1 MTLQRRLLLIVLV
14 GAPAVWLLALAI
26 GAWRARDE
34 INELFDTEQV
44 RMAQRVAALLSAMP
58 RSPAGDGQA
67 EATAVIVRDV
77 SPAASAVPTA
87 AAPAASDGDA
97 ELGDMSVAAWD
108 AAGQLQFADAE
119 GPALPYRGDMAG
131 FLEIGSDHDR
141 WRIYYQPLPPPGGSV
156 AVGQAVKEREELIQG
171 LMLGQV
177 GPWLLMLALLLPV
190 LYFGIRRTLAP
201 VVNLVGGIETRPS
214 SDLRPLPTQGLPGE
228 LRPLVE
234 ALNRLFGRIAESI
247 EHDRRF
253 TADAAHELRTPLAA
267 TRAQWEVASESAD
280 PRQRAQAHANVAEGL
295 DRMSQLVSQLLAL
308 ARLDAVRTV
317 DFARKVDWRALVEQA
332 VGGALALADERGVEI
347 DVQWQVDA
355 AAVLPVIGNPELLA
369 VALRNLLDN
378 ALRYGGGGLRVEIV
392 LDAGSIGVLDRGP
405 GVAAEMLPRL
415 GDRFFRAGGQET
427 IGSGLG
433 LSIVQRIARLH
444 GLELVL
450 ANRAGGGFCAELRRG
465 EWLPAA
471 SHL

>member
-26 GAWRARDE
+26 GAWSARKE

-44 RMAQRVAALLSAMP
+44 RMAQRVAGLLSALP
-58 RSPAGDGQA
+58 RVPSGDDRA
-67 EATAVIVRDV
+67 EAAPLIVKDL
-77 SPAASAVPTA
+77 SPVASVVPGSA
-87 AAPAASDGDA
+87 HPDGDA

-108 AAGQLQFADAE
+108 AAGRLQFADPE
-119 GPALPYRGDMAG
+119 GPSLPYRADLTG
-131 FLEIGSDHDR
+131 FVTLGSDRDR
-141 WRIYYQPLPPPGGSV
+141 WRIYYQALPAPGGSV

-190 LYFGIRRTLAP
+190 LYFGIRRTMAP
-201 VVNLVGGIETRPS
+201 VVSLAGGIENRPS
-214 SDLRPLPTQGLPGE
+214 SDLRPLSTEGLPGE

-234 ALNRLFGRIAESI
+234 ALNRLFARITDSI

-280 PRQRAQAHANVAEGL
+280 PQQRAQARARVASGL

-317 DFARKVDWRALVEQA
+317 EFTRKVDWRELVEQT
-332 VGGALALADERGVEI
+332 VNTVLPLADEHGVEI
-347 DVQWQVDA
+347 EVQWEVDA
-355 AAVLPVIGNPELLA
+355 ASALPVVGSPELLA

-378 ALRYGGGGLRVEIV
+378 ALRYGSSGSQVEIV
-392 LDAGSIGVLDRGP
+392 LDAGSVGVLDRGP
-405 GVAAEMLPRL
+405 GVRPELLPRL
-415 GDRFFRAGGQET
+415 GDRFFRAGAQET

-433 LSIVQRIARLH
+433 LSIAQRIARLH
-444 GLELVL
+444 GLELGL
-450 ANRAGGGFCAELRRG
+450 ANRAGGGFRAELRRG
-465 EWLPAA
+465 EPRSPGL
-471 SHL
+471 HL

>member
-14 GAPAVWLLALAI
+14 GAPAVWLLALVI
-26 GAWRARDE
+26 GAWSARNE

-44 RMAQRVAALLSAMP
+44 RMAQRVAALLAAMP
-58 RSPAGDGQA
+58 PTGGDAARQA
-67 EATAVIVRDV
+67 QGPVLVPGLPELASDA
-77 SPAASAVPTA
+77 SAASAGA
-87 AAPAASDGDA
+87 GADGDA

-108 AAGQLQFADAE
+108 DAGRLRFADAE
-119 GPALPYRGDMAG
+119 GPELPYRAG
-131 FLEIGSDHDR
+131 ATGFVEIGDSER
-141 WRIYYQPLPPPGGSV
+141 WRIYYHALPSPGGSV
-156 AVGQAVKEREELIQG
+156 AVGQAVREREELIQG

-190 LYFGIRRTLAP
+190 LYLGVRRTIAPMVSLA
-201 VVNLVGGIETRPS
+201 GGIETRPS
-214 SDLRPLPTQGLPGE
+214 SDLRPLPTEGLPGE

-234 ALNRLFGRIAESI
+234 ALNRLFARITESI

-267 TRAQWEVASESAD
+267 TRAQWEVATESAD
-280 PRQRAQAHANVAEGL
+280 PRQRAQAQANVASGL

-317 DFARKVDWRALVEQA
+317 DFGCKVDWRGLVEQA
-332 VGGALALADERGVEI
+332 VSGMLALADDQAVEI
-347 DVQWQVDA
+347 DVHWLVDA
-355 AAVLPVIGNPELLA
+355 EAVLPVVGNPELLA

-378 ALRYGGGGLRVEIV
+378 AVRYGGGGAQVEIV
-392 LDAGSIGVLDRGP
+392 LDAGSIRVLDRGP
-405 GVAAEMLPRL
+405 GVPPAKLRRL

-444 GLELVL
+444 GLELVP
-450 ANRAGGGFCAELRRG
+450 ANRDGGGFSAELRRG
-465 EWLPAA
+465 GWPRAG

>member
-14 GAPAVWLLALAI
+14 AAPAVWLMALSI
-26 GAWRARDE
+26 GAWSARAE

-44 RMAQRVAALLSAMP
+44 RMAQRLAALLTAMP
-58 RSPAGDGQA
+58 RAPKGNDQA
-67 EATAVIVRDV
+67 EPAAVIVQDL
-77 SPAASAVPTA
+77 SPVASAA
-87 AAPAASDGDA
+87 LAPAAVEGDA

-108 AAGQLQFADAE
+108 AAGQLLFADAE
-119 GPALPYRGDMAG
+119 GPVLPYRTGVTG
-131 FLEIGSDHDR
+131 FVELGSDHDR
-141 WRIYYQPLPPPGGSV
+141 WRIYYLALPPPGGSV

-171 LMLGQV
+171 LMLGQA

-190 LYFGIRRTLAP
+190 LYFGVRRTMAP
-201 VVNLVGGIETRPS
+201 VVRLAGGIETRPS
-214 SDLRPLPTQGLPGE
+214 SDLRPLPTAGLPGE
-228 LRPLVE
+228 LRPLIE
-234 ALNRLFGRIAESI
+234 ALNRLFGRITESI

-267 TRAQWEVASESAD
+267 TKAQWEVASESQD
-280 PRQRAQAHANVAEGL
+280 PQQRAQARANVATGL
-295 DRMSQLVSQLLAL
+295 DRMGQLVSQLLAL

-317 DFARKVDWRALVEQA
+317 DFARKVDWRELVEQT
-332 VGGALALADERGVEI
+332 VSGVLALADERGVEI
-347 DVQWQVDA
+347 DVQWQMDA
-355 AAVLPVIGNPELLA
+355 AAVLPVIGNPELLS

-378 ALRYGGGGLRVEIV
+378 AVRYGSGGSQIEIA
-392 LDAGSIGVLDRGP
+392 LGAGSIRVLDRGP
-405 GVAAEMLPRL
+405 GVPPEMLPRL

-444 GLELVL
+444 GLELRL
-450 ANRAGGGFCAELRRG
+450 ANRPGGGFCAELRRG
-465 EWLPAA
+465 EWPPAD